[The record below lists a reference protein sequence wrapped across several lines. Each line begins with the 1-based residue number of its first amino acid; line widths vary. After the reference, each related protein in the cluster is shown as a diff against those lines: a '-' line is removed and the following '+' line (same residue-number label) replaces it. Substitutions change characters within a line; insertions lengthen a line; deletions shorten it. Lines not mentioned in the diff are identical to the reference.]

1 MRLRQKNCR
10 FARIR
15 ISQTMEKRIQI
26 GLWVLV
32 LALSYALYSAIMN
45 PIRFNKEKKLRSA
58 DVIERLKEVRKAQIA
73 FKEVTRSYARNF
85 NELIPLIDTG
95 EFTIVQRRDEEFKY
109 YNEVYREYQ
118 LKDTTYID
126 TLGFASIKDSI
137 FGVDFNLEE
146 LRFIPHAEGAEL
158 ELRAGRITSGKLNVQ
173 VFEARAPKEKYLVG
187 LDEDLIKN
195 TAIDLVVGSM
205 ISAKINGNWE

>member
-1 MRLRQKNCR
+1 
-10 FARIR
+10 
-15 ISQTMEKRIQI
+15 MEKKIRI
-26 GLWVLV
+26 GLWILV
-32 LALSYALYSAIMN
+32 IGLSYSLYSAIMN

-73 FKEVTRSYARNF
+73 FKEVNRFYARNF

-109 YNEVYREYQ
+109 YNEVYREHQ

-137 FGVDFNLEE
+137 FGAGFNLEE

-158 ELRAGRITSGKLNVQ
+158 ELRAGRINSGKLKVH
-173 VFEARAPKEKYLVG
+173 VFEARAPKEKYLMG
-187 LDEDLIKN
+187 LDDDLIKN
-195 TAIDLVVGSM
+195 TAKDLVVGSM
-205 ISAKINGNWE
+205 NSVKINGNWE